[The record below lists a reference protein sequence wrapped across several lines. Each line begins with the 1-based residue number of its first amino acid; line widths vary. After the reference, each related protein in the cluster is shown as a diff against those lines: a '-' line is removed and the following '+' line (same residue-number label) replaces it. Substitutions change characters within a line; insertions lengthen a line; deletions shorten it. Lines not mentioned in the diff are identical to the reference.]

1 MESDLS
7 GKGYVH
13 EELFVR
19 VALQGRFRVE
29 TVCPGFLEDER
40 SRARDGF
47 VEGLDGAEVDLAVDV
62 VLESGGQVVRVVV
75 CAAGAVIVRVGVGVL
90 IVTVRHCCE
99 ILVGVRVC
107 SSFALLLLLMV
118 SIEANSCCTGG

>member
-40 SRARDGF
+40 SRARGGF
-47 VEGLDGAEVDLAVDV
+47 VEGLDGAEVDLVVDV

-75 CAAGAVIVRVGVGVL
+75 RAAGAVIVRVGVGVL
-90 IVTVRHCCE
+90 IVAVRHCCE
-99 ILVGVRVC
+99 ILVGVGVC
-107 SSFALLLLLMV
+107 TSFALLLLMV
-118 SIEANSCCTGG
+118 SIVANSCCTGG

>member
-40 SRARDGF
+40 SRARGGF
-47 VEGLDGAEVDLAVDV
+47 VEGLDGAEVDLVVDV

-107 SSFALLLLLMV
+107 SSFALLLLRY
-118 SIEANSCCTGG
+118 

>member
-40 SRARDGF
+40 SRARGGF
-47 VEGLDGAEVDLAVDV
+47 VEGLDGAEVDLVVDV

-75 CAAGAVIVRVGVGVL
+75 CAAGAVIVGVGVGVL
-90 IVTVRHCCE
+90 IVAVRHCCE
-99 ILVGVRVC
+99 ILVRVGVC
-107 SSFALLLLLMV
+107 TSFTLLLLMV

>member
-19 VALQGRFRVE
+19 VALQGRFRIE

-40 SRARDGF
+40 SRARGGF
-47 VEGLDGAEVDLAVDV
+47 VEGLDGAEVDLVVDV

-75 CAAGAVIVRVGVGVL
+75 CAAGAVIVGVGVGVL

>member
-19 VALQGRFRVE
+19 IALQGRFRVE

-40 SRARDGF
+40 SRARGGF
-47 VEGLDGAEVDLAVDV
+47 VEGLDGAEVDLVVDV

-107 SSFALLLLLMV
+107 SSFALLLLLMG

>member
-40 SRARDGF
+40 SRAGGGF
-47 VEGLDGAEVDLAVDV
+47 VEGLDGAEVDLVVDV

-75 CAAGAVIVRVGVGVL
+75 RAAGAVIVGVGVGVL

>member
-40 SRARDGF
+40 SRA
-47 VEGLDGAEVDLAVDV
+47 
-62 VLESGGQVVRVVV
+62 
-75 CAAGAVIVRVGVGVL
+75 
-90 IVTVRHCCE
+90 
-99 ILVGVRVC
+99 
-107 SSFALLLLLMV
+107 
-118 SIEANSCCTGG
+118 

>member
-29 TVCPGFLEDER
+29 TVCPSFLEDER
-40 SRARDGF
+40 SRARGGF
-47 VEGLDGAEVDLAVDV
+47 VEGLDGAEVDLVVDV

-90 IVTVRHCCE
+90 IVTVRHCWE

-118 SIEANSCCTGG
+118 SIEANSCCMGG